1 MPGSLGGIPSIQ
13 CSSPSRCTMVEGLLG
28 MNPGEILDPFGSLVG
43 PLYVAQI
50 VGGKWSFGARLDGS
64 TGDGLRRWGRPP
76 LVRDLLRSAI
86 GGGRQPMNR
95 RSRYQWPRLE
105 DRANLTR
112 AYLRHSIMIVRAGL
126 HSVVLNPSHR
136 PVILRFWLL
145 TASVMG

>member
-1 MPGSLGGIPSIQ
+1 
-13 CSSPSRCTMVEGLLG
+13 MVEGLLD

-95 RSRYQWPRLE
+95 RLHYQWPGLE

-112 AYLRHSIMIVRAGL
+112 AYLHRSIIYRRVGL
-126 HSVVLNPSHR
+126 DRVQK
-136 PVILRFWLL
+136 
-145 TASVMG
+145 